1 METIRQQLARLQAQF
16 AALSASQRMLATS
29 LLAIMVMTLIWWAKY
44 AGTAEMEPVS
54 AQPMTGEELVAIQT
68 KLSAV
73 NIPNIASGAN
83 ILVPAD
89 RKVQAI
95 AVLASEKMLPRDNK
109 GGFED
114 IISKLSPFDSESTKQ
129 KVWNAGLQQNL
140 EQIICAMPGV
150 DTCRVIIDPT
160 SRERIEGSVYPS
172 ASVAVRMH
180 PPSKGDAK
188 LADAIGYLVS
198 GSNSAL
204 NKSRVNI
211 VIEGKPFP
219 LLDRSENPLA
229 ASGDIAER
237 QAAEESRYEQ
247 KIAKALS
254 NFGDVIATVRVK
266 IDVVSSQTTEK
277 SYPEVKSKELS
288 IEQNN
293 PESSTPVPGGGE
305 PGAGANTGASL
316 PGAGAGAGA
325 SGNSTTTEERSKTQ
339 MQNFASEKLEKT
351 DKPAGQSNVVS

>member
-1 METIRQQLARLQAQF
+1 
-16 AALSASQRMLATS
+16 MLATS

-160 SRERIEGSVYPS
+160 SRERIEGSVYPK
-172 ASVAVRMH
+172 ASVLVRMR
-180 PPSKGDAK
+180 PPNKGDAK
-188 LADAIGYLVS
+188 LADAVGDLVS

-211 VIEGKPFP
+211 VIDGKPFP

-254 NFGDVIATVRVK
+254 NFGEVIATVRVK

-277 SYPEVKSKELS
+277 SYPDVKSKESS
-288 IEQNN
+288 IEQ
-293 PESSTPVPGGGE
+293 STIP
-305 PGAGANTGASL
+305 SL
-316 PGAGAGAGA
+316 PRQFPAAA
-325 SGNSTTTEERSKTQ
+325 SRARARTRAHLSPEPAPARAEIRRQPRSAARRRCRTSLPRSSRRPT
-339 MQNFASEKLEKT
+339 NRR
-351 DKPAGQSNVVS
+351 VSRMLFRRRCTFRGRISSA